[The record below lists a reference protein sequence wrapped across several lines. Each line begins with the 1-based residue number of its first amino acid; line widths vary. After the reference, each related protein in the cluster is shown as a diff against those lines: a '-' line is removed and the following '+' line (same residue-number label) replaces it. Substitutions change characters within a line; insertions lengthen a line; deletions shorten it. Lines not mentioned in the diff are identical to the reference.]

1 MGLTVTPFERW
12 RALLVWLL
20 CAGLGVL
27 YLCLP
32 EGEDP
37 SLLLRDTHPG
47 GQAEHRLSILS
58 VSPNDPAAGSLLAI
72 AYADDS
78 QATPEVW
85 IGKTQL
91 RVLAQRPGSLVAQLP
106 DEPASGTVKL
116 RLVQGNERSKPHE
129 LQIKPVNWQKLLRNA
144 AGGLALLMLGVQV
157 LARGARAVLSVA
169 NAQRMAALT
178 RSRLLMLSLGA
189 LLGASMQS
197 TTLAAGLLAG
207 AAGSQVLS
215 VTAAACLF
223 LGAQLGAALAPWWF
237 GSITEPRSGLILI
250 ALAALSLG
258 LLRDRRDRSLAR
270 LLLGAG
276 LVAFGVQVLRPGFE
290 PFASNPFLLDTLDRL
305 SPDGLWGDAV
315 TALLGA
321 LLVAV
326 FQGPSPVL
334 ARALG
339 VAETTGH
346 SNLRTTLV
354 LLAGSGLGASL
365 GALLAWSVGTRCRR
379 LAEVSL
385 VAGACS
391 TLVSLMSLPAC
402 SWLSEYITAASPHA
416 GLRWGKHV
424 LPGSSWHISVTFGLT
439 QLVAA
444 GVVLPLLPHLPR
456 WLASLRQRRLD
467 ARQQDEQTG
476 VLSGLTTALDAQAR
490 ALPEIFEL
498 ALHGVRTRGRAAEL
512 ALRSARETLLAL
524 LSGPIV
530 QLPKNEA
537 GTTLA
542 RSALAGMQLQ
552 RALEDALRAAE
563 LLTESRVVEDEHNPS
578 APIAPASE
586 ATLRQMHSLL
596 AEGLDSLRASLT
608 KRSAADADEIRTREI
623 ELNLLESEARR
634 TLLHALLAARPL
646 QESLELLALSDA
658 YEVAGNQLFR
668 MADILEQGSLH
679 ALDATTEQSV
689 SLVPARE

>member
-334 ARALG
+334 ALALG

-467 ARQQDEQTG
+467 ARQQNEQTG

-608 KRSAADADEIRTREI
+608 KRSAADADEIRAREI